1 MSGHREG
8 WGGQVPGAR
17 NGPQPRDKVEEQI
30 LLSETPGATYMRGI
44 QVLGCWERAAGQQ
57 REVKVLGKA
66 REKHDMDGAYGSLGK
81 NLPGPPPHHFHMLG
95 IFFWW
100 L

>member
-30 LLSETPGATYMRGI
+30 LLSETPGATYMHGDSSAR
-44 QVLGCWERAAGQQ
+44 
-57 REVKVLGKA
+57 VLGKSSRTA
-66 REKHDMDGAYGSLGK
+66 KRSQSPGKGQREA
-81 NLPGPPPHHFHMLG
+81 
-95 IFFWW
+95 
-100 L
+100 